1 MRFDWPLLVCTGAFL
16 EPVRRSDRHVG
27 FVLEGV
33 RDFASALAE
42 RGIPCAAVLDPG
54 ESLAALGSVARNAAV
69 VVTEDFPAAPFP
81 GWSASLVRRTGVPV
95 VLVDTACVVPMNAID
110 GVFDRAYAFRDATDR
125 ERESRVGRP
134 WPALPVESVRWP
146 HVEHGLPEVDW
157 SSLSI
162 PDAVARMAIDHSVGP
177 VADTEG
183 GSRAGEARWREFRS
197 AALVRYA
204 EDRNDA
210 ARAAGVSRMSAYL
223 GHGMVSPFR
232 IAREAHADLGGD
244 AGATGGAAKYLE
256 ELLVWR
262 ELAYQWCRH
271 MPQHDTIEA
280 LPAWARRT
288 LRAHAPDERRVLGT
302 LALSRGQTGD
312 ALWDLAQRSLLVHGE
327 LHNNL
332 RMTWGKA
339 IARWTPT
346 PEAAVAALIE
356 LNNRFALDGGDPA
369 SYGGL
374 LWCLGLF
381 DRPFTPET
389 AVLGSVRPRPTLAHA
404 ERLDLEAYGRIVGRR
419 ASRARVAVI
428 GAGMAGI
435 ACARILA
442 DHNIDVT
449 VFEKSRGTGGRM
461 STRRGDAG
469 AFDHGAQYFS
479 ARDPRFAQAI
489 AEWRSDGKV
498 EEWHARFAEVGCHGA
513 APIEVAP
520 RYVAV
525 PGMSSL
531 CSHLARGLEVVT
543 EARIEPLRRSGAR
556 WVVDSSGPGEVRRS
570 HGEFDIVLSTVP
582 APQAAALLGSASP
595 ALASVATRTAMRAM
609 WSMMWSTRSR
619 VGLPFDHAEILA
631 GAPRV
636 GESLGWVSRI
646 SSKPGRAPD
655 GIDRWVVLARPEWSE
670 DRLERAPED
679 VLPLVEAEFAALCE
693 SLGVLLPDRLH
704 GAAHRYRFALAA
716 RDGGP
721 GPQFD
726 AELGIG
732 LAGDWLSGTRIEDAY
747 LSGVALAGRV
757 LGELTQRARA
767 SRAHGASRGTR
778 TPGR

>member
-1 MRFDWPLLVCTGAFL
+1 MPSWIY
-16 EPVRRSDRHVG
+16 S
-27 FVLEGV
+27 
-33 RDFASALAE
+33 S
-42 RGIPCAAVLDPG
+42 
-54 ESLAALGSVARNAAV
+54 
-69 VVTEDFPAAPFP
+69 
-81 GWSASLVRRTGVPV
+81 
-95 VLVDTACVVPMNAID
+95 TA
-110 GVFDRAYAFRDATDR
+110 
-125 ERESRVGRP
+125 
-134 WPALPVESVRWP
+134 
-146 HVEHGLPEVDW
+146 
-157 SSLSI
+157 
-162 PDAVARMAIDHSVGP
+162 
-177 VADTEG
+177 
-183 GSRAGEARWREFRS
+183 
-197 AALVRYA
+197 
-204 EDRNDA
+204 
-210 ARAAGVSRMSAYL
+210 
-223 GHGMVSPFR
+223 
-232 IAREAHADLGGD
+232 
-244 AGATGGAAKYLE
+244 
-256 ELLVWR
+256 
-262 ELAYQWCRH
+262 
-271 MPQHDTIEA
+271 
-280 LPAWARRT
+280 
-288 LRAHAPDERRVLGT
+288 
-302 LALSRGQTGD
+302 
-312 ALWDLAQRSLLVHGE
+312 
-327 LHNNL
+327 
-332 RMTWGKA
+332 
-339 IARWTPT
+339 T
-346 PEAAVAALIE
+346 PEAAVSTLIE

-381 DRPFTPET
+381 DRPLTPET
-389 AVLGSVRPRPTLAHA
+389 AVFGSVRPRPTLVHA
-404 ERLDLEAYGRIVGRR
+404 ERLDLEAYGRVVNRS
-419 ASRARVAVI
+419 ATKARVAVI

-479 ARDPRFAQAI
+479 ARDSRFTQAI
-489 AEWRSDGKV
+489 AQWRSEGKV

-513 APIEVAP
+513 ESIEVPP
-520 RYVAV
+520 RYVAI

-543 EARIEPLRRSGAR
+543 EARIEPLRRSGTR
-556 WVVDSSGPGEVRRS
+556 WSVESAGPEASRRS

-582 APQAAALLGSASP
+582 APQAASLIGAAAP
-595 ALASVATRTAMRAM
+595 ALASVATRTSMRAM

-646 SSKPGRAPD
+646 SAKPGRAPD